1 MRTAAQFTIPQ
12 PHRSKCRHANRRWT
26 SIRLRHF
33 AVLWTCTKKFNIFL
47 RLQRNNLHFLIFF
60 TIFVNYLSKH
70 QGMTAENHESQKRP
84 NWFKRVFYFYRDG
97 FRSMTVGKTLW
108 LIILIKL
115 FIFFVIIRWIFFPN
129 FLSSKSDSDEG
140 KAQYVREQLVN
151 PNDTCR

>member
-1 MRTAAQFTIPQ
+1 M
-12 PHRSKCRHANRRWT
+12 
-26 SIRLRHF
+26 
-33 AVLWTCTKKFNIFL
+33 
-47 RLQRNNLHFLIFF
+47 
-60 TIFVNYLSKH
+60 
-70 QGMTAENHESQKRP
+70 ESETQKSQSRP

-97 FRSMTVGKTLW
+97 FHSMTVGKTLW